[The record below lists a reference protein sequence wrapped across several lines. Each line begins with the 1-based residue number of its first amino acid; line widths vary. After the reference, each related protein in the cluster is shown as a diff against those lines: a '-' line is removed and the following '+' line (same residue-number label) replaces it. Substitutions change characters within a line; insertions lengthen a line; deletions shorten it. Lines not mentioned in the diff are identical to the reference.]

1 MSLSLAGDLTLSQ
14 SPLHCPRHHTNNTH
28 SPISIRWGWFRVS
41 EIISVWVECSC
52 LLIISGMFL
61 INKYLY
67 LFSRLYF
74 CVEEGA
80 FFSLGSLLF
89 VLSKQMSEQ
98 PGQRHVS
105 GPLSHSG
112 LCCFSH
118 CHHQSANTRRQNQ
131 RNILHMVQFEFS
143 PSTYRKPCVSSI
155 FGRIPISNFHSLG

>member
-1 MSLSLAGDLTLSQ
+1 MFRQDWLGHLGGEGERTS
-14 SPLHCPRHHTNNTH
+14 TNVAIPK
-28 SPISIRWGWFRVS
+28 PIGFD
-41 EIISVWVECSC
+41 
-52 LLIISGMFL
+52 
-61 INKYLY
+61 KYLY